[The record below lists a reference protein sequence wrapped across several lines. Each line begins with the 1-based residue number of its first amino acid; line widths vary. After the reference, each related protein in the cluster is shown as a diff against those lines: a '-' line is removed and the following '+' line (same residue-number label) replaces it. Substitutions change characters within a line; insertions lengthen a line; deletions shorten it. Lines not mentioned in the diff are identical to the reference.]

1 MEWCQCSIGY
11 AEGKRHLPFILYGF
25 MDVAYWERATGMSNQ
40 QTQFNVQVSSFIVC
54 DDRRVGR
61 TAGRHIFW
69 NLAFHHL
76 NPALSPSDNST
87 HAPHLRFVSYMG
99 VRRSWLRKDENG
111 RSMRGGS
118 TYIYIHRERERERFV
133 CLSIDLALSLLQHFF
148 STAWGVMCINPP
160 GVAAH
165 WVITC

>member
-1 MEWCQCSIGY
+1 
-11 AEGKRHLPFILYGF
+11 
-25 MDVAYWERATGMSNQ
+25 MSNQ

-87 HAPHLRFVSYMG
+87 HAPHLRFVSYRG

-111 RSMRGGS
+111 RSRRGGS
-118 TYIYIHRERERERFV
+118 TDIYIPIEREREI
-133 CLSIDLALSLLQHFF
+133 CLSVDRSGSISSSALLQH
-148 STAWGVMCINPP
+148 SLGSHVHQPP
-160 GVAAH
+160 GRSGALGYYMLTVSVVIKRAH
-165 WVITC
+165 SRD